1 MDLNTLRR
9 EIGDFLGYQTP
20 NISVSYE
27 VDKTVE
33 QPEYTRSLIK
43 YQSLEGD
50 EISAFLLIP
59 KGQGPFPGVIVH
71 HQHNQEWHLGKS
83 EVCGIIG
90 ESLQSFGHGL
100 ANRGMVVLAP
110 DTVGFEDRRRN
121 CSGVKPEPSDWL
133 QYYNE
138 MCYRLVVGDT
148 LIRKILLDAAL
159 GVSLLTQL
167 PEVDKNRIGAL
178 GHSMGGNTVLFQ
190 TALDERISFACASGA
205 ACSYKNKLIGGTG
218 IEMAEV
224 IPGFAKR
231 FDIDDLVKCVTP
243 RRMLLVSASEDRYS
257 RDAVFITDT
266 AGPAFEALGV
276 PSHLRHERFQGGHSM
291 TRERFKF
298 ILDWMGAA
306 GGLGPEEEANFPE
319 KPATAETGAAA
330 TPAELPKPIE
340 DSSQVSKPATPPA
353 SDIPGNRTGGDVNRE

>member
-1 MDLNTLRR
+1 MDLNSLRL
-9 EIGDFLGYQTP
+9 EISSFLGFQTP
-20 NISVSYE
+20 GGSVSYE
-27 VDKTVE
+27 VVKTVN
-33 QPEYTRSLIK
+33 QPEYTRSQIK

-100 ANRGMVVLAP
+100 ANKGMVVLAP
-110 DTVGFEDRRRN
+110 DTIGFEDRRRS

-138 MCYRLVVGDT
+138 MSYRMVVGDT

-159 GVSLLTQL
+159 GVSLLTAL
-167 PEVDKNRIGAL
+167 PEVDANRIGAL

-190 TALDERISFACASGA
+190 TALDERIRFACASGA

-231 FDIDDLVKCVTP
+231 FDIDDLVKCIAP
-243 RRMLLVSASEDRYS
+243 RSILLVSATEDRYS
-257 RDAVFITDT
+257 RDAVFITET
-266 AGPAFEALGV
+266 ASQAFEALEV
-276 PSHLRHERFQGGHSM
+276 PSHIRHERFQGGHSM

-298 ILDWMGAA
+298 ILDWMVAA
-306 GGLGPEEEANFPE
+306 GGLGSEEEENFPE
-319 KPATAETGAAA
+319 KPAATESGAAS
-330 TPAELPKPIE
+330 TPAELPKPAE
-340 DSSQVSKPATPPA
+340 DSSQVSKPATPLP
-353 SDIPGNRTGGDVNRE
+353 SDIPSNRTGGDVHHE